1 MPNYV
6 EETKARLYIVLPGL
20 PEELLELYALLVF
33 VKGKNCTLE
42 DVHDAWAIWRN
53 QTNPK
58 HKSLIPF
65 DELTEEVQELDRK
78 YMLGIRQVASVD
90 KHAGSL

>member
-1 MPNYV
+1 MNYV
-6 EETKARLYIVLPGL
+6 DETKARLNIVLPGL
-20 PEELLELYALLVF
+20 PEELLELYVLLVF
-33 VKGKNCTLE
+33 VKGKDCTLE

-53 QTNPK
+53 QTNPT

-65 DELTEEVQELDRK
+65 DELTDEVKALDRP

-90 KHAGSL
+90 KHVGSL